1 MIMLFIIRAIEGRT
15 SMKHNPSRDVVPY
28 SEAVDITTV
37 DEPVELDGRLID
49 SWLQGLPETTQR
61 AYRREIR
68 DLLDYTGK
76 GLRYI
81 SLTDMQDYECDKL
94 QSKANTSRARAIAS
108 IKSLYKRLSE
118 SGYIKVN
125 PASLWR
131 APKIEE
137 TLAERYLT
145 PEQVDSIIAQAKTER
160 DRTMLS
166 LMYYTGM
173 RVSEVV
179 ALTWKDVLSTPIG
192 ATLKVYGKGG
202 KTRYISIDEEMTQ
215 ELNALRAVGSPC
227 VFPSGKTGDCM
238 TTTQAQRIVV
248 AAAEK
253 AGIKAS
259 PHFFR
264 HAHASHLFN
273 AGVQGPEIRDEL
285 GHANIATT
293 NKYAHSVGGKA
304 LGSVLRRK

>member
-1 MIMLFIIRAIEGRT
+1 MITVVLIRVPEGAT
-15 SMKHNPSRDVVPY
+15 SMTGKELIPVEYVDVT
-28 SEAVDITTV
+28 IV
-37 DEPVELDGRLID
+37 DESHDEQKRVE
-49 SWLQGLPETTQR
+49 SWLQGLPVTTQR

-76 GLRYI
+76 TLKTTT
-81 SLTDMQDYECDKL
+81 LMDMQAYETAKL
-94 QSKANTSRARAIAS
+94 KSKADTSRARAMAA
-108 IKSLYKRLSE
+108 IKSLYKWLAGSR
-118 SGYIKVN
+118 YIEVN
-125 PASLWR
+125 PASFWR
-131 APKIEE
+131 APKLPE

-145 PEQVDSIIAQAKTER
+145 PEQVDAIIARARSER
-160 DRTMLS
+160 DRVMMS
-166 LMYYTGM
+166 LMCFTGM

-179 ALTWKDVLSTPIG
+179 ALTWNKVLPTPMG
-192 ATLKVYGKGG
+192 ATLVVTGKGE
-202 KTRYISIDEEMTQ
+202 KTRHIHIDAEMVQ
-215 ELNALRAVGSPC
+215 ELNALNDRGGVGC
-227 VFPSGKTGDCM
+227 CFPSGKTGDCM

-259 PHFFR
+259 PHFLR

-304 LGSVLRRK
+304 L

>member
-1 MIMLFIIRAIEGRT
+1 MITLVLIRVTEGVT
-15 SMKHNPSRDVVPY
+15 SMTGKEIVPY
-28 SEAVDITTV
+28 TEAVAVTEVSTDDTL
-37 DEPVELDGRLID
+37 VET
-49 SWLQGLPETTQR
+49 WLHGLPESTQR

-76 GLRYI
+76 HL
-81 SLTDMQDYECDKL
+81 QDITIFDLQAYETDKL
-94 QSKANTSRARAIAS
+94 MSKANTSRARAIAS
-108 IKSLYKRLSE
+108 IKSLYKRLRQ
-118 SGYIKVN
+118 SGLIDVN
-125 PASLWR
+125 PAEFLR
-131 APKIEE
+131 MPKITE

-145 PEQVDSIIAQAKTER
+145 PEQVDSIIAQAKSER
-160 DRTMLS
+160 DRIMMS
-166 LMYYTGM
+166 LMYFTGM

-179 ALTWKDVLSTPIG
+179 SLTWNKVQSTPMG
-192 ATLKVYGKGG
+192 ATLAVKGKGD
-202 KTRYISIDEEMTQ
+202 KTRYIHIDEEMMR
-215 ELNALRAVGSPC
+215 ELKALDTRGGVGC
-227 VFPSGKTGDCM
+227 CFPSGKTGDCM

-253 AGIKAS
+253 AGIDAS

-304 LGSVLRRK
+304 LGSILRHK

>member
-1 MIMLFIIRAIEGRT
+1 MTGKEL
-15 SMKHNPSRDVVPY
+15 VPY
-28 SEAVDITTV
+28 TEAVVVAEVSTDDTL
-37 DEPVELDGRLID
+37 VET
-49 SWLQGLPETTQR
+49 WMHGLPESTQR
-61 AYRREIR
+61 AYRHEVR

-76 GLRYI
+76 HL
-81 SLTDMQDYECDKL
+81 QDITIFDLQAYDKEKL
-94 QSKANTSRARAIAS
+94 LKKANTSRARAIAA
-108 IKSLYKRLSE
+108 IKSLYKRIRQASL
-118 SGYIKVN
+118 IAVN
-125 PASLWR
+125 PAEFLR
-131 APKIEE
+131 TPKVPE

-145 PEQVDSIIAQAKTER
+145 PEQVESIIAQVKTER
-160 DRTMLS
+160 DRVMLS

-179 ALTWKDVLSTPIG
+179 ALTWNKVLLTPTG
-192 ATLKVYGKGG
+192 ATLAVKGKGD
-202 KTRYISIDEEMTQ
+202 KVRYIHIDEEMTQ
-215 ELNALRAVGSPC
+215 ELSALRNGDGC

-253 AGIKAS
+253 AGIDAS

-304 LGSVLRRK
+304 LGSILRHK